1 MRLIVRSWDPAS
13 ISALAAIFGSLTGAL
28 ASSVS
33 TWITQKHQGRRDL
46 LAKRIFYREQL
57 YSDFISQSAHAMAD
71 AVQHD
76 LQDPNNLTPAYAL
89 LSRMRLSS
97 STDVLASAERVIQ
110 HIINTYSE
118 PNLTPKEIQSRVA
131 KREDPLR
138 ENEGRYTLRKTILGD
153 LYQNCLPIH
162 VRVDASPEL
171 LSKLKMYVL
180 CPPHLEIGLAQQ
192 RRNST
197 HWGLKFFSHTR
208 SVWWIP
214 G

>member
-1 MRLIVRSWDPAS
+1 MRLIGGSWNTAT

-28 ASSVS
+28 TSSVS

-57 YSDFISQSAHAMAD
+57 YSDFISESAHAMAD
-71 AVQHD
+71 AIQHN

-110 HIINTYSE
+110 HIMNTDSE
-118 PNLTPKEIQSRVA
+118 TKLTFEEIQSRAA

-138 ENEGRYTLRKTILGD
+138 DFSDIWR
-153 LYQNCLPIH
+153 
-162 VRVDASPEL
+162 AEL
-171 LSKLKMYVL
+171 EAMHSQL
-180 CPPHLEIGLAQQ
+180 Q
-192 RRNST
+192 
-197 HWGLKFFSHTR
+197 
-208 SVWWIP
+208 
-214 G
+214 

>member
-1 MRLIVRSWDPAS
+1 MTWVDGSWNPAT

-57 YSDFISQSAHAMAD
+57 YSDFISESAHAMAD
-71 AVQHD
+71 AIQHD

-110 HIINTYSE
+110 HIINAYSE
-118 PNLTPKEIQSRVA
+118 PNLTPEEIQSRAA

-138 ENEGRYTLRKTILGD
+138 EFSDICRAELEAMQSQLR
-153 LYQNCLPIH
+153 
-162 VRVDASPEL
+162 
-171 LSKLKMYVL
+171 
-180 CPPHLEIGLAQQ
+180 
-192 RRNST
+192 
-197 HWGLKFFSHTR
+197 
-208 SVWWIP
+208 
-214 G
+214 